1 MTLTTGHRDLLAAFE
16 PTAQDPFDLAKA
28 GHLLRRTAF
37 GGSLEERLDMV
48 EMGVT
53 KAVDRMFE
61 EGPGEDM
68 DGAFGDVLALSDI
81 KLVRAY
87 RFWRMLRGRR
97 RLRERMSFFWH
108 CHFATSNQKVKSPR
122 MMARQMATFDRLGL
136 GTFDELLLAVSRD
149 PAMIRW
155 LDNDSNIKGRPNEN
169 YARELFELFALGR
182 GNYTEKD
189 IKEAARAF
197 TGWHLRGESFRFL
210 SGANDNGDKEVF
222 GKRGRFGGED
232 IVAMT
237 VRREASARFIARKL
251 LAFFVH
257 PEPTEEE
264 IAALAALYQQQ
275 QRHLGKTL
283 NVLLRSRVF
292 FSDRAYRSR
301 IKSPVDL
308 AVSLVRSLDAGAAP
322 LPLANAA
329 GRMGQVLLEPPTVEG
344 WHGERAWISSATW
357 LLRGNFAAS
366 LFGGECKLSPSVDEL
381 FKNHTMP
388 RQRADLGLRLLLDDA
403 VPDAARERI
412 LAFASGAAVKGAGG
426 VAALLHAIQC
436 LPEGQML

>member
-1 MTLTTGHRDLLAAFE
+1 MTAAAGHRDLLAAFE

-28 GHLLRRTAF
+28 GHLWRRAGF
-37 GGSLEERLDMV
+37 GGSLAERQAQV
-48 EMGVT
+48 EMGVS
-53 KAVDRMFE
+53 KAVDQMFA
-61 EGPGEDM
+61 EGPGEDV
-68 DGAFGDVLALSDI
+68 DSAFEDALALADI
-81 KLVRAY
+81 PRIRAY
-87 RFWRMLRGRR
+87 RFWRMLRGRH

-108 CHFATSNQKVKSPR
+108 CHFATSNQKVKSTS

-155 LDNDSNIKGRPNEN
+155 LDNDTNVKGRPNEN

-182 GNYTEKD
+182 GNYTEQD

-210 SGANDNGDKEVF
+210 QGAHDKGDKTVF

-237 VRREASARFIARKL
+237 VRRQASARFIARKL

-264 IAALAALYQQQ
+264 IAALAALYQQKR
-275 QRHLGKTL
+275 RHLGNTL
-283 NVLLRSRVF
+283 NVLLRSRLF
-292 FSDRAYRSR
+292 FSNRAYRSR

-308 AVSLVRSLDAGAAP
+308 AVCLVRSLDASVAS

-329 GRMGQVLLEPPTVEG
+329 GRMGQELLEPPTVEG
-344 WHGERAWISSATW
+344 WHEERAWVSSATW
-357 LLRGNFAAS
+357 LLRGNFAAR
-366 LFGGECKLSPSVDEL
+366 LFGGGFKLSPSVDEL
-381 FKNHTMP
+381 FKNHATP
-388 RQRADLGLRLLLDDA
+388 AQRADLGLRLLLDDA
-403 VPDAARERI
+403 IPDSARERI
-412 LAFASGAAVKGAGG
+412 LAFAKGPAVKGAGG
-426 VAALLHAIQC
+426 VAVLLHAIQC